1 MAKILLV
8 SEATWHKTGYSNY
21 GKNIVEGLLKKG
33 HEVAEL
39 AAFGFSSDVNAAN
52 TPWKIYFCD
61 PDQKNEEEVK
71 LHSQSLQPNIAS
83 WKFELALLDFM
94 PDYVISFR
102 DPWVDR
108 FIYESPLRKYFKWI
122 YMPTCDGIPLDN
134 NWVNAFQNADGLLTY
149 SNWAFDEIK
158 KFNKVNLIGC
168 APPAA
173 EADIFKPM
181 DTKQTKQMFG
191 IKDDIYIIGT
201 VMRNQERK
209 LFPSLFENFREF
221 LDQVPQEKRGKIK
234 LLCHTSYPD
243 VGWDLPRLLI
253 EHNVEDNVY
262 FTQICSDCK
271 QIFVSKWSGPCRHC
285 PMCNSD
291 KVLFPSPSLGISR
304 EQLNLVYNA
313 MDFYV
318 QYASMEGFG
327 MPQLEAAYCGIP
339 LAATDYS
346 AMSSVVREVGGYAI
360 DVGGFYYEAA
370 THRRIA
376 VPNHKSFID
385 ILNEVINMN
394 PEEQM
399 QKRSETRQLALQ
411 NFDYDKS
418 VDMWEKAIKEIKPAK
433 KWFDQI
439 NQQHYKID
447 SNFITHSDMLEDLYE
462 NIDDDLTWEKL
473 DMLRSLNREFYDVTQ
488 SLNVSVKE
496 GRFFPFTKPNL
507 TNHLKQKI
515 EKIIYWEQKRLNKIK
530 GLSSQ

>member
-1 MAKILLV
+1 
-8 SEATWHKTGYSNY
+8 
-21 GKNIVEGLLKKG
+21 
-33 HEVAEL
+33 
-39 AAFGFSSDVNAAN
+39 
-52 TPWKIYFCD
+52 
-61 PDQKNEEEVK
+61 
-71 LHSQSLQPNIAS
+71 
-83 WKFELALLDFM
+83 
-94 PDYVISFR
+94 
-102 DPWVDR
+102 
-108 FIYESPLRKYFKWI
+108 
-122 YMPTCDGIPLDN
+122 
-134 NWVNAFQNADGLLTY
+134 
-149 SNWAFDEIK
+149 
-158 KFNKVNLIGC
+158 
-168 APPAA
+168 
-173 EADIFKPM
+173 
-181 DTKQTKQMFG
+181 
-191 IKDDIYIIGT
+191 
-201 VMRNQERK
+201 
-209 LFPSLFENFREF
+209 
-221 LDQVPQEKRGKIK
+221 
-234 LLCHTSYPD
+234 
-243 VGWDLPRLLI
+243 
-253 EHNVEDNVY
+253 
-262 FTQICSDCK
+262 
-271 QIFVSKWSGPCRHC
+271 
-285 PMCNSD
+285 
-291 KVLFPSPSLGISR
+291 
-304 EQLNLVYNA
+304 
-313 MDFYV
+313 
-318 QYASMEGFG
+318 
-327 MPQLEAAYCGIP
+327 
-339 LAATDYS
+339 
-346 AMSSVVREVGGYAI
+346 MSSVVREVGGYAI

-394 PEEQM
+394 PEEKI